1 MFSHLGKPNGWTLPH
16 RVPLLFGLVPAR
28 RPSSV
33 VQSAHGR
40 PIFSRHLHHHVA
52 HRSRRGRFAHAFPG
66 RDRTAWRGLALSRS
80 EDLHA
85 SPDAHG
91 IYGRLYD
98 LHHLGVDHR
107 GPLGLALD
115 HIMML
120 LVGLAGGTGTCFMAW
135 AMHRMALMTIGVTV
149 GAVFGNALF
158 AVLYANPPFWAPMA
172 GGAIGLVAF
181 PILFPFFLK
190 VFTSAAGS
198 VVVAW
203 ALGYP
208 TNLIAVGGL
217 WGLGMT
223 AQFMFG
229 PPSERPGAA
238 KAPEEPAKK
247 SDDGFRRSYRM

>member
-1 MFSHLGKPNGWTLPH
+1 MDIPFNIDTFTTMSPLARGGADLPMLFRVVVGLLGA
-16 RVPLLFGLVPAR
+16 VLLFRGAKTYMPALMLTAFTVGSMTSITSVWIIVGL
-28 RPSSV
+28 
-33 VQSAHGR
+33 
-40 PIFSRHLHHHVA
+40 
-52 HRSRRGRFAHAFPG
+52 
-66 RDRTAWRGLALSRS
+66 
-80 EDLHA
+80 
-85 SPDAHG
+85 
-91 IYGRLYD
+91 
-98 LHHLGVDHR
+98 
-107 GPLGLALD
+107 LGLPLD
-115 HIMML
+115 QLMIL

-229 PPSERPGAA
+229 PPSEGSGGSIAV
-238 KAPEEPAKK
+238 EEPAKK
-247 SDDGFRRSYRM
+247 ADDGFRRSYRM

>member
-1 MFSHLGKPNGWTLPH
+1 MDVPFSLDTFTTLSPIARGGADLPMLFRVVIGLLGA
-16 RVPLLFGLVPAR
+16 VLLFRGAKTYMPALMLTAFTVGSMTSITSVWVIVGL
-28 RPSSV
+28 
-33 VQSAHGR
+33 
-40 PIFSRHLHHHVA
+40 
-52 HRSRRGRFAHAFPG
+52 
-66 RDRTAWRGLALSRS
+66 
-80 EDLHA
+80 
-85 SPDAHG
+85 
-91 IYGRLYD
+91 
-98 LHHLGVDHR
+98 
-107 GPLGLALD
+107 LGLPLD
-115 HIMML
+115 HILML

-158 AVLYANPPFWAPMA
+158 AVLYASPPFWAPLA
-172 GGAIGLVAF
+172 GAAIGLVLF

-190 VFTSAAGS
+190 IFTSAAGS

-229 PPSERPGAA
+229 PPTEGSGGAKESES
-238 KAPEEPAKK
+238 APKK
-247 SDDGFRRSYRM
+247 SDDGYRRTYRM